1 MSCLSCIKILHFK
14 NLIDTKERLNY
25 PLVEVCKLNI
35 GIGRRQKGTI
45 KGLLS
50 PGTTQK
56 FRATAKL
63 NICHPQNSKRSGASQ
78 QPHWTSLCYFN
89 FTQYKLQ
96 KKIFL
101 VKFFIY
107 MYDVKTARNKICE
120 QFVKWLV
127 SSCKVI
133 VSIRGKQL

>member
-56 FRATAKL
+56 FRATTKL

-78 QPHWTSLCYFN
+78 QPHWTSLLFPFY
-89 FTQYKLQ
+89 TIQTE
-96 KKIFL
+96 KKIFF
-101 VKFFIY
+101 VKIFI
-107 MYDVKTARNKICE
+107 YDVKTARNKICE